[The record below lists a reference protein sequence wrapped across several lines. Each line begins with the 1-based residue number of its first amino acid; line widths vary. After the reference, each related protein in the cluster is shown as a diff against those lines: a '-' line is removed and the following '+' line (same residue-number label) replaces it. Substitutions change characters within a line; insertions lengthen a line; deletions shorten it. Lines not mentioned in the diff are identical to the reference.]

1 MFNKILI
8 DINKELYNEISCSPM
23 TPQELKLSIINQAD
37 FQPHFNLYQFKR
49 NNGLSSEWVIYL
61 SILYNDQ
68 IYIFSNFC
76 KQIPTFLM
84 AEIFNIIKQ
93 TSMQHQG
100 NGHLINQVLN
110 QNGLKNYEQIIKDIF
125 LQEIQNSL
133 EEDFELDASN
143 LYKDYMYLFQQTLNT
158 VRRVQNSLSLIEPEN
173 REHFYDLLSIEKS
186 LTDLNSD
193 FLILYFFRQ
202 KELAVIE
209 GIELYTGLK
218 SFIPYFESKVVY
230 HLKLLSSY
238 LVGYMNESKQMN
250 AEFQSILIY
259 LENLKDCFKEIN
271 SIKAVIV
278 ENEELKSL

>member
-1 MFNKILI
+1 
-8 DINKELYNEISCSPM
+8 M
-23 TPQELKLSIINQAD
+23 TPQELKLSIKNQAD
-37 FQPHFNLYQFKR
+37 FQPHFNLYQFGREK
-49 NNGLSSEWVIYL
+49 GLSSEWVIYL
-61 SILYNDQ
+61 SIQYNDQ

-84 AEIFNIIKQ
+84 AEIFNIINQ

-110 QNGLKNYEQIIKDIF
+110 QNGLKNYEQIIKGIF
-125 LQEIQNSL
+125 LQEIQNNL

-143 LYKDYMYLFQQTLNT
+143 LYKDYLYLFQQTLNT
-158 VRRVQNSLSLIEPEN
+158 VRRVQNSLSLVEPEN
-173 REHFYDLLSIEKS
+173 RDHFYDLLNIEKS

-202 KELAVIE
+202 KELA
-209 GIELYTGLK
+209 GIESIEIYAGLK

-238 LVGYMNESKQMN
+238 LVGYMDEKSNSEVSMKVQMN
-250 AEFQSILIY
+250 VEFQSVLIY

-271 SIKAVIV
+271 SVKAIIV
-278 ENEELKSL
+278 ENEELKTL